1 MNISWNSIVGHKQN
15 IGRLKEMY
23 RGGRVPH
30 ALLFCGP
37 GGIGKRKMAEVFA
50 ALLLCQNS
58 HDGEPCGEC
67 PSCQRLLRGTHPDF
81 FQVEP
86 MGKEGTVPSIRIDQ
100 IRQLQADVARVPIMS
115 QQRVVIIDRA
125 DTMNESA
132 ENCLLKTIE
141 EPEGQTCFILVT
153 SLVSKM
159 LPTTSSRCMREEFG
173 PLRLDELR
181 SVLEAQGID
190 RASIQ
195 MLADYADGSP
205 GQALLLNDEAGM
217 ELRDNAMN
225 FLEEA
230 FGGRLGKSSIWTLGK
245 DLSSK
250 ERPEVARWMGFLSM
264 ALRDI
269 LVLFSGSQ
277 VRLYNQQELRRIGQW
292 MEHLSQF
299 KVVALLK
306 LVKSYQQKVK
316 PGVNMRLMMESFI
329 IRFRNITME
338 D

>member
-1 MNISWNSIVGHKQN
+1 
-15 IGRLKEMY
+15 
-23 RGGRVPH
+23 
-30 ALLFCGP
+30 
-37 GGIGKRKMAEVFA
+37 
-50 ALLLCQNS
+50 
-58 HDGEPCGEC
+58 
-67 PSCQRLLRGTHPDF
+67 
-81 FQVEP
+81 
-86 MGKEGTVPSIRIDQ
+86 
-100 IRQLQADVARVPIMS
+100 MS

-159 LPTTSSRCMREEFG
+159 LPTTLSRCMCEEFG